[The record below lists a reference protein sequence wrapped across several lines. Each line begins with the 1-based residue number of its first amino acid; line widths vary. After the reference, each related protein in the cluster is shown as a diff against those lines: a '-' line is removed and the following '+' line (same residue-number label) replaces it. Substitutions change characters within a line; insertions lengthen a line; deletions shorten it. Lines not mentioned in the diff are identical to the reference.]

1 MYICINTS
9 KSFYV
14 VIMREVV
21 PVVRPSAPVAA
32 AAPADAAAA
41 PERAHLTCL
50 D

>member
-21 PVVRPSAPVAA
+21 PVVRPSAPVVPV
-32 AAPADAAAA
+32 APAA